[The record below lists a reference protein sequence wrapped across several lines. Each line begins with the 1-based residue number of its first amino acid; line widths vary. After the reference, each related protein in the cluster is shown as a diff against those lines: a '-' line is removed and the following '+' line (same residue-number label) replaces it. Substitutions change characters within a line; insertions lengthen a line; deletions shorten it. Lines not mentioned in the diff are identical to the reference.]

1 MEGGES
7 RPVHT
12 GPASGPQERLETQ
25 AAIAPTDVV
34 PPHSEQALTP
44 QPLTPQHQQIVD
56 ALYDTWSND
65 QDRRKDSDQ
74 ILIECEK
81 EQHFILYLLDI
92 CCLTEVHN
100 NVRKIAIIYSKN
112 LVSRFWN
119 SKDLFQYS
127 TDIKKMIKEKIM
139 IILENKTTVMH
150 YYKELSILLRKVA
163 RYELVHNFPQLLQF
177 FVEELSRGYSVG
189 SLPTSRDPLSWLH
202 TYMYLLYKVLR
213 EQYSKKLLKDKRE
226 TFHISQ
232 KFIDCLYPIWENNLN
247 VYFQCNLNELCMC
260 GSEGTCSKCFG
271 EYSAVMELEAQLRLA
286 AEVTFA
292 PEMSS
297 APKMSSAPSVSCT
310 EWVPLQGGRYSS
322 SVDGADSSDLH
333 YTGEASAGRRD
344 AYCCHFNADSD
355 KKVKILKFMD
365 SILLNLL
372 ISRDDVQRER
382 GRICPGGESRLED
395 ALCHQGDSSQQD
407 GRLQQGYPST
417 QGDRC
422 ALRKKPFLDCLANK
436 TIFYLKFV
444 RKDSPLYYLKYLKFL
459 LSSFLHII
467 EFQSGLHE
475 YIKKD
480 TTEQFICR
488 FLKKHLSKDMYIN
501 SDCYESKF
509 VDIIN
514 LCIDI
519 LRSLFYH
526 FCLSQ
531 YNLIKQKKVRENYLT
546 VKSMIN
552 NQSTLCENYP
562 EKTDLQTKIIN
573 TLVVNMNNLE
583 CESKKGR
590 VNKNYTFR
598 DILTYIREEVKYALT
613 SDEYI
618 LMHNQKALEIFEF
631 LRTHCINMSA
641 EQIMDIMLNVKDR
654 DGHQVEENIFY
665 SSARECIIEIASE
678 PFLFSIFSHFFEP
691 LINSLHNYV
700 HMIKSVPDNLKNLQ
714 VPEFSESI
722 IELDGYLNIYY
733 VLYSSLHKR
742 IKAEHILCMI
752 QFFTEYLSI
761 QFTHPLVSY
770 RIALILKVWIK
781 NYKASFP
788 FIDEVT
794 VLIFENIRLLCM
806 HLSPKCVVD
815 SLLPVR
821 SSSGAL
827 GERDAPPE
835 NHYAAMSA
843 NFLPLVFFKFV
854 CLFNYIFKYEY
865 VYENYDFINEILV
878 GPLISLLTQIN
889 YPKSIQKILQILSHI
904 VFISNKEKD
913 ITIFKD
919 NYNFLLDLYKT
930 SNLSIKEYMLNI
942 LVQILNKNYEFG
954 CGMVEFTPQGGRRR
968 HEVATDSASMNT
980 RGGDDKHMQGYS
992 PHQGYYS
999 HQGGDD
1005 YVLFYFSLDVISYTI
1020 LGRKTSEQVSPPCGG
1035 GNIYSDHQPPLLPS
1049 EINLYVD
1056 QTISD
1061 SFYTLWLSNLRIIS
1075 KLFCAKNEEII
1086 KRVCSLY
1093 VRTAHVICEHFKK
1106 KVSSETTQE
1115 LSSSCFDVLMEY
1127 MCLFILHETHTFYL
1141 TYESLSTNVLT
1152 NEIVKPQLLA
1162 IVRNNFTLDD
1172 EGNTERCLYLLHV
1185 CLGLYKKR
1193 VKEDMPVLYNYLA
1206 NFVVIYFLKV
1216 VLKYMGKF
1224 FPVYTYFEGSPR
1236 VSRTSERGSE
1246 RESEKGSTGHLHGER
1261 GEERRIESLLQGE
1274 RSPEL
1279 LSPAEGHAPKTEKED
1294 ATKQKFMTHNE
1305 RQTKYIYENVMSY
1318 QREESFDT
1326 HFGILQN
1333 DLKQLLGMEYLK
1345 DYDLGEAFKKYNFY
1359 TVNEDNYPYVNK
1371 HTVLTL
1377 IALLSVDESNI
1388 LHYVLICF
1396 LMYFRINVPLFLS
1409 SIFYQAQYI
1418 HNKSVMM
1425 ALLLFIYVL
1434 TENYLFRDFVPSLVR
1449 SHLPA
1454 TCSSSSPYL
1463 KELLYDR
1470 NKCSDLFACTRE
1482 DYTVIIIQLLKL
1494 INTMLN
1500 TSRDIYIEKKNI
1512 LHLSTVSSN
1521 LSATKMYH
1529 SAGYNCVMR
1538 EVLKYD
1544 DLPGVC
1550 NKALDNV
1557 LTFLRDVKDLDD
1569 RNATSA
1575 IVNYLRDNVEGMN
1588 VALVDMYKKYL
1599 GYQ

>member
-7 RPVHT
+7 QSAPMGR
-12 GPASGPQERLETQ
+12 ASGPQELRETQ
-25 AAIAPTDVV
+25 EAIASTAAIAPGAAVSTQ
-34 PPHSEQALTP
+34 SAQALTA
-44 QPLTPQHQQIVD
+44 QHQQIVD

-65 QDRRKDSDQ
+65 QERRKESER
-74 ILIECEK
+74 ILSQYEK
-81 EQHFILYLLDI
+81 EEQFILYLLDI

-100 NVRKIAIIYSKN
+100 NVRKLAIIYSKN

-119 SKDLFQYS
+119 CKDLFHFS
-127 TDIKKMIKEKIM
+127 NDIKKMVKEKILT
-139 IILENKTTVMH
+139 ILANRGIVSY
-150 YYKELSILLRKVA
+150 YYKEFSILLRKVA
-163 RYELVHNFPQLLQF
+163 RYELVHNFPQLLEF
-177 FVEELSRGYSVG
+177 FVEELSTRGDNPNSFSSRYTMD
-189 SLPTSRDPLSWLH
+189 SLSSLY

-213 EQYSKKLLKDKRE
+213 EQYSKKLLKDKKE

-232 KFIDCLYPIWENNLN
+232 TFIDCLYPIWENSLN
-247 VYFQCNLNELCMC
+247 MYFQCNMNEACMC
-260 GSEGTCSKCFG
+260 GSEGTCNKCFG
-271 EYSAVMELEAQLRLA
+271 EYSVVMELEAKLK
-286 AEVTFA
+286 FA
-292 PEMSS
+292 PG
-297 APKMSSAPSVSCT
+297 VSLA
-310 EWVPLQGGRYSS
+310 EWVPVEGRRNSN
-322 SVDGADSSDLH
+322 SVDGGESSDVH
-333 YTGEASAGRRD
+333 YAGEPSAGGSD
-344 AYCCHFNADSD
+344 AYCSHFNAESD

-365 SILLNLL
+365 SILLNLI

-382 GRICPGGESRLED
+382 GQMCPGG
-395 ALCHQGDSSQQD
+395 DSCLRDGLSQQD
-407 GRLQQGYPST
+407 GMPQQDNHSQQDGE
-417 QGDRC
+417 C

-459 LSSFLHII
+459 LSSFLHVI
-467 EFQSGLHE
+467 EFQSALHE

-480 TTEQFICR
+480 TTEQFICL
-488 FLKKHLSKDMYIN
+488 FLKKHLSKDLYIN
-501 SDCYESKF
+501 SDCYENKF

-514 LCIDI
+514 ICIGI
-519 LRSLFYH
+519 LKSLFYH

-546 VKSMIN
+546 VKSMIS
-552 NQSTLCENYP
+552 NQNTFCENYT

-573 TLVVNMNNLE
+573 TLVVNINNLE
-583 CESKKGR
+583 SENKKGR

-613 SDEYI
+613 SDDYI

-641 EQIMDIMLNVKDR
+641 EQIMDIMLNVKDK
-654 DGHQVEENIFY
+654 DGHEVEENIFY

-700 HMIKSVPDNLKNLQ
+700 HMIKSVPDNLKDLQ
-714 VPEFSESI
+714 IPEFSESV

-733 VLYSSLHKR
+733 VLYSSLHKK

-752 QFFTEYLSI
+752 QFFTDYLSVE
-761 QFTHPLVSY
+761 FTHPLVSY

-788 FIDEVT
+788 FVDEVT

-806 HLSPKCVVD
+806 HLSPKCVVG
-815 SLLPVR
+815 SLLRTR
-821 SSSGAL
+821 STSGGL
-827 GERDAPPE
+827 GQRREAPPPK
-835 NHYAAMSA
+835 NHYASMST

-854 CLFNYIFKYEY
+854 CLFNYIFMYEY

-878 GPLISLLTQIN
+878 GPLISLLTQIS

-930 SNLSIKEYMLNI
+930 SNFSIKEYMLNI

-954 CGMVEFTPQGGRRR
+954 CGLVEFTPQGGRGR
-968 HEVATDSASMNT
+968 HEVTTDSAPLNT
-980 RGGDDKHMQGYS
+980 RGDDNHG
-992 PHQGYYS
+992 HGYYLP
-999 HQGGDD
+999 HGGVPNKGGDD
-1005 YVLFYFSLDVISYTI
+1005 YVLFYFSFDIIAYTI
-1020 LGRKTSEQVSPPCGG
+1020 LGRKTSEQVSHPGEG
-1035 GNIYSDHQPPLLPS
+1035 RQYRLDLRALPS
-1049 EINLYVD
+1049 CEGDNYHPPHQLANEINLYVD
-1056 QTISD
+1056 QTVSD
-1061 SFYTLWLSNLRIIS
+1061 SFYTLWLCILKIIT
-1075 KLFCAKNEEII
+1075 KLFSAKNEDII

-1093 VRTAHVICEHFKK
+1093 VRTTHVISEHFKR
-1106 KVSSETTQE
+1106 KVSSANTHEM
-1115 LSSSCFDVLMEY
+1115 SSSCFDVLMEY
-1127 MCLFILHETHTFYL
+1127 MCLFILHETHNFYL
-1141 TYESLSTNVLT
+1141 TYESISNNVLT
-1152 NEIVKPQLLA
+1152 NEILKPQLLA
-1162 IVRNNFTLDD
+1162 IVTNNFTLDD
-1172 EGNTERCLYLLHV
+1172 EGNTERCIYLLHV
-1185 CLGLYKKR
+1185 CMGLYKNRLKD
-1193 VKEDMPVLYNYLA
+1193 DMPILYHYVA
-1206 NFVVIYFLKV
+1206 NFVIIYLVKV

-1224 FPVYTYFEGSPR
+1224 FPVYTCLEGSPR
-1236 VSRTSERGSE
+1236 GGRSSERGSE
-1246 RESEKGSTGHLHGER
+1246 RESEKASTGHLHGER
-1261 GEERRIESLLQGE
+1261 GGDR
-1274 RSPEL
+1274 
-1279 LSPAEGHAPKTEKED
+1279 PAEMLSQAEGQQPKTDKED
-1294 ATKQKFMTHNE
+1294 ANHHKLMSHNE
-1305 RQTKYIYENVMSY
+1305 RQTKYIYDNVLSY
-1318 QREESFDT
+1318 KREENFDT
-1326 HFGILQN
+1326 HFGLFQN

-1345 DYDLGEAFKKYNFY
+1345 DYDLGAAFKNYNFY
-1359 TVNEDNYPYVNK
+1359 TVNEDNYTYVNK
-1371 HTVLTL
+1371 HTVLILTA
-1377 IALLSVDESNI
+1377 ILSLDESNL
-1388 LHYVLICF
+1388 LHYILICF
-1396 LMYFRINVPLFLS
+1396 LVYFRINVPMFLS

-1418 HNKSVMM
+1418 HNKNVMM
-1425 ALLLFIYVL
+1425 ALLLFIYML
-1434 TENYLFRDFVPSLVR
+1434 TENYLFREFVPSLVR
-1449 SHLPA
+1449 SHMRT

-1463 KELLYDR
+1463 DELLYD
-1470 NKCSDLFACTRE
+1470 KKKSSDMFTCTRE
-1482 DYTVIIIQLLKL
+1482 DYTYLIIQLLKL

-1512 LHLSTVSSN
+1512 LHLNTVSSN

-1538 EVLKYD
+1538 RVLKYD

-1557 LTFLRDVKDLDD
+1557 LTFLRDVKDPNDQ
-1569 RNATSA
+1569 NATSS
-1575 IVNYLRDNVEGMN
+1575 IVNYLRENVEGMN

>member
-7 RPVHT
+7 
-12 GPASGPQERLETQ
+12 GPAHMGPANGTQELPETQ
-25 AAIAPTDVV
+25 GAIAPTVAV
-34 PPHSEQALTP
+34 PPQSAQV
-44 QPLTPQHQQIVD
+44 LTPQHQQIVD

-65 QDRRKDSDQ
+65 QERRKESER
-74 ILIECEK
+74 ILSECEK
-81 EQHFILYLLDI
+81 EEHFILYLLDI

-100 NVRKIAIIYSKN
+100 NVRKLAIIYSKN

-119 SKDLFQYS
+119 CKDLFHFS
-127 TDIKKMIKEKIM
+127 NDIKKMVKEKILT
-139 IILENKTTVMH
+139 ILANRSTVSY
-150 YYKELSILLRKVA
+150 YYKEFSILLRKVA
-163 RYELVHNFPQLLQF
+163 RYELVNNFPQLLQF
-177 FVEELSRGYSVG
+177 FVQELSAFGGGDNPNSFG
-189 SLPTSRDPLSWLH
+189 SPGTLDFRYTMDGLCSLYI
-202 TYMYLLYKVLR
+202 YMYLLYKVLR
-213 EQYSKKLLKDKRE
+213 EQYSKKLLKDKKE

-247 VYFQCNLNELCMC
+247 MHFQRNLNEACMC
-260 GSEGTCSKCFG
+260 GSEGTCNKCFG
-271 EYSAVMELEAQLRLA
+271 EYSVVMELEAKL
-286 AEVTFA
+286 TFS
-292 PEMSS
+292 PGVSS
-297 APKMSSAPSVSCT
+297 AEC
-310 EWVPLQGGRYSS
+310 VPVQGRRNSS
-322 SVDGADSSDLH
+322 SVDGGESSDVH
-333 YTGEASAGRRD
+333 YAGEPSAGGSD
-344 AYCCHFNADSD
+344 AYCCHFNAESD

-365 SILLNLL
+365 SILLNLI
-372 ISRDDVQRER
+372 ISRDDVQREH
-382 GRICPGGESRLED
+382 GRICPGGEGRLEGG
-395 ALCHQGDSSQQD
+395 HSEQRGQSQQD
-407 GRLQQGYPST
+407 DHSQTDGE
-417 QGDRC
+417 C

-467 EFQSGLHE
+467 EFQSALHE

-480 TTEQFICR
+480 TTEQFICL
-488 FLKKHLSKDMYIN
+488 FLKKHLSKDLYIN

-514 LCIDI
+514 ICIGI
-519 LRSLFYH
+519 LKSLFYH

-531 YNLIKQKKVRENYLT
+531 YNMIKQKKVRENYLT
-546 VKSMIN
+546 VKSMIS
-552 NQSTLCENYP
+552 NQSTFNENYT

-573 TLVVNMNNLE
+573 TLVVNINNLE
-583 CESKKGR
+583 NENKKGR

-613 SDEYI
+613 SDDYI

-641 EQIMDIMLNVKDR
+641 EQIMDIMLNVKDK
-654 DGHQVEENIFY
+654 DGHEVEENIFY

-700 HMIKSVPDNLKNLQ
+700 HMIKSVPDNLKDLQ

-733 VLYSSLHKR
+733 VLYSSLHKK

-752 QFFTEYLSI
+752 QFFTDYLSI
-761 QFTHPLVSY
+761 EFTHPLVSY

-788 FIDEVT
+788 FIDEVA

-806 HLSPKCVVD
+806 HLSPKCVVG
-815 SLLPVR
+815 SLLRTQP
-821 SSSGAL
+821 SSGGL
-827 GERDAPPE
+827 GKRDAPPE

-878 GPLISLLTQIN
+878 GPLISLLTQIA

-954 CGMVEFTPQGGRRR
+954 SGLVEFTPQGGRRQD
-968 HEVATDSASMNT
+968 VNTNSASINT
-980 RGGDDKHMQGYS
+980 RGDGNHNQSYYAPQGGSS
-992 PHQGYYS
+992 PHGGVPNK
-999 HQGGDD
+999 GGDD
-1005 YVLFYFSLDVISYTI
+1005 YVLFYFSFDVIEYTI
-1020 LGRKTSEQVSPPCGG
+1020 LGRKTTEQFSPPGEGRQYALNPRALLPCGG
-1035 GNIYSDHQPPLLPS
+1035 DN
-1049 EINLYVD
+1049 EVNLYVD

-1061 SFYTLWLSNLRIIS
+1061 SFYTLWLCNLKIIS
-1075 KLFCAKNEEII
+1075 KLFSAKNEEII

-1093 VRTAHVICEHFKK
+1093 VRTVHVISEHFKR
-1106 KVSSETTQE
+1106 KVSRETTHE
-1115 LSSSCFDVLMEY
+1115 MSSSCFDVLMEY

-1141 TYESLSTNVLT
+1141 TYESASTNVLT
-1152 NEIVKPQLLA
+1152 NEILKPQLLA

-1172 EGNTERCLYLLHV
+1172 DGNTERCIYVLHV
-1185 CLGLYKKR
+1185 CMGLYKNRLKD
-1193 VKEDMPVLYNYLA
+1193 DMPILYNYVT
-1206 NFVVIYFLKV
+1206 NFVIIYLLKV

-1224 FPVYTYFEGSPR
+1224 FPLYTCFEGSPKGGK
-1236 VSRTSERGSE
+1236 SSEKESE
-1246 RESEKGSTGHLHGER
+1246 KESEKGSTGHL
-1261 GEERRIESLLQGE
+1261 QGD
-1274 RSPEL
+1274 RHAEL
-1279 LSPAEGHAPKTEKED
+1279 LSQTEGHVPKTDKED
-1294 ATKQKFMTHNE
+1294 ATHHKFMTHNE
-1305 RQTKYIYENVMSY
+1305 RQTKYIYDNVLSY

-1326 HFGILQN
+1326 HFGLLQN

-1345 DYDLGEAFKKYNFY
+1345 DYDLGAAFKNYNFY
-1359 TVNEDNYPYVNK
+1359 TVNEDNYTYVNK

-1377 IALLSVDESNI
+1377 IAILSLDESYL
-1388 LHYVLICF
+1388 LHYILICF
-1396 LMYFRINVPLFLS
+1396 LVYFRINVPLFLS
-1409 SIFYQAQYI
+1409 SIFCQAQYI

-1449 SHLPA
+1449 SHLRT
-1454 TCSSSSPYL
+1454 TCSSSTPYL
-1463 KELLYDR
+1463 EELLNDK
-1470 NKCSDLFACTRE
+1470 NKSSDLFTCTRE
-1482 DYTVIIIQLLKL
+1482 DYTFLIIQLLKL
-1494 INTMLN
+1494 INTILN

-1512 LHLSTVSSN
+1512 LHLNTVSSN

-1538 EVLKYD
+1538 GVLKYD

-1550 NKALDNV
+1550 NKTLDNV
-1557 LTFLRDVKDLDD
+1557 LTFLLDVKDQDD
-1569 RNATSA
+1569 RNETSG
-1575 IVNYLRDNVEGMN
+1575 IVNYLRENVEGMN

>member
-1 MEGGES
+1 MEEGGEGHPTRMS
-7 RPVHT
+7 
-12 GPASGPQERLETQ
+12 PASGLEELKETQ
-25 AAIAPTDVV
+25 GAITPGVVV
-34 PPHSEQALTP
+34 PPQSAEA
-44 QPLTPQHQQIVD
+44 LTPQHQQIVD

-65 QDRRKDSDQ
+65 QERRKESER
-74 ILIECEK
+74 ILSECEK
-81 EQHFILYLLDI
+81 EEHFILYLLDI

-100 NVRKIAIIYSKN
+100 NVRKLAIIYSKN

-119 SKDLFQYS
+119 CKDIFHFS
-127 TDIKKMIKEKIM
+127 NHIKKMVKEKILE
-139 IILENKTTVMH
+139 ILANRSIVSN
-150 YYKELSILLRKVA
+150 YYREFCILLRKVA
-163 RYELVHNFPQLLQF
+163 RYELVNNFPQLLQF
-177 FVEELSRGYSVG
+177 FVQELSAYRDNLNILDRHHITD
-189 SLPTSRDPLSWLH
+189 SLCKLYI
-202 TYMYLLYKVLR
+202 YMYLLYKVLR
-213 EQYSKKLLKDKRE
+213 EQYSKKLLKDKKE

-232 KFIDCLYPIWENNLN
+232 KFIDCLYPLWENNLN
-247 VYFQCNLNELCMC
+247 VYFQCNMNEACMC
-260 GSEGTCSKCFG
+260 GSEGTCNKCFG
-271 EYSAVMELEAQLRLA
+271 EYSVVMELEAKL
-286 AEVTFA
+286 TFS
-292 PEMSS
+292 PD
-297 APKMSSAPSVSCT
+297 V
-310 EWVPLQGGRYSS
+310 SS
-322 SVDGADSSDLH
+322 SECVAAHGRRNSSSIDGGESSDVH
-333 YTGEASAGRRD
+333 YAGEASAGGSD

-365 SILLNLL
+365 SILLNLI
-372 ISRDDVQRER
+372 ISRDDVQRES
-382 GRICPGGESRLED
+382 GRIYQGGESRVQDDLSQE
-395 ALCHQGDSSQQD
+395 GGSPQQD
-407 GRLQQGYPST
+407 GE
-417 QGDRC
+417 C

-467 EFQSGLHE
+467 EFQSALHE
-475 YIKKD
+475 YVKKD
-480 TTEQFICR
+480 TTEQFICL
-488 FLKKHLSKDMYIN
+488 FLKKHLSKDLYIN
-501 SDCYESKF
+501 SDSYESKF
-509 VDIIN
+509 ADIIN
-514 LCIDI
+514 ICIGI
-519 LRSLFYH
+519 LKSLFYH

-546 VKSMIN
+546 VKSMIS
-552 NQSTLCENYP
+552 NQNTFCENYT

-573 TLVVNMNNLE
+573 TLVVNINNLE
-583 CESKKGR
+583 SENKKGR

-613 SDEYI
+613 SDDYI

-641 EQIMDIMLNVKDR
+641 EQIMDIMLNVKDK
-654 DGHQVEENIFY
+654 DGHEVEENIFY

-700 HMIKSVPDNLKNLQ
+700 HMIKSIPDKLKDLQ

-733 VLYSSLHKR
+733 VLYSSLHKK

-752 QFFTEYLSI
+752 QFFTDYLSI
-761 QFTHPLVSY
+761 QFTHPLISY

-806 HLSPKCVVD
+806 HLSPKCVVG
-815 SLLPVR
+815 SLLR
-821 SSSGAL
+821 TRTSSDGL
-827 GERDAPPE
+827 GERVTPPE

-878 GPLISLLTQIN
+878 GPLISLLTQIT

-942 LVQILNKNYEFG
+942 LVQILNKNYEFA
-954 CGMVEFTPQGGRRR
+954 CGLVEFTPHEGRGR
-968 HEVATDSASMNT
+968 HEVASNSASIST
-980 RGGDDKHMQGYS
+980 RGDDNHKQSYYPPQGGS
-992 PHQGYYS
+992 PHGGVLNK
-999 HQGGDD
+999 GGDD
-1005 YVLFYFSLDVISYTI
+1005 YVLFYFSLDVIAYTI
-1020 LGRKTSEQVSPPCGG
+1020 VGRKIAEQPSHADEGIQYPLNPRALLPCGG
-1035 GNIYSDHQPPLLPS
+1035 DNYQPPS
-1049 EINLYVD
+1049 ELANEVNLYVD

-1061 SFYTLWLSNLRIIS
+1061 SFYTLWLCNLKIIS
-1075 KLFCAKNEEII
+1075 KLFSAKNGEII

-1093 VRTAHVICEHFKK
+1093 VRTVHVISEHFKR
-1106 KVSSETTQE
+1106 KVSNEKTHE
-1115 LSSSCFDVLMEY
+1115 MSSSCFDVLMEY

-1141 TYESLSTNVLT
+1141 TYESVSTNMLT
-1152 NEIVKPQLLA
+1152 NEILKPQLLA

-1172 EGNTERCLYLLHV
+1172 EGNMERCIYILHV
-1185 CLGLYKKR
+1185 CMGLYKNRLK
-1193 VKEDMPVLYNYLA
+1193 DDIPMLYNYVA
-1206 NFVVIYFLKV
+1206 NFVIIYLLKV
-1216 VLKYMGKF
+1216 VVKYMGKL
-1224 FPVYTYFEGSPR
+1224 FPLYTCFEGSPKGGR
-1236 VSRTSERGSE
+1236 SSEKGSE
-1246 RESEKGSTGHLHGER
+1246 RESEKGSTGHL
-1261 GEERRIESLLQGE
+1261 QGE
-1274 RSPEL
+1274 KGREGPGRSFLQWERPAEL
-1279 LSPAEGHAPKTEKED
+1279 LSQAEGHGSKMNKED
-1294 ATKQKFMTHNE
+1294 ATHHKFMTHNE
-1305 RQTKYIYENVMSY
+1305 RQTKYIYDNVLSY
-1318 QREESFDT
+1318 QREDSFDT
-1326 HFGILQN
+1326 HFGFLQN
-1333 DLKQLLGMEYLK
+1333 DLKQLLGIEYLK
-1345 DYDLGEAFKKYNFY
+1345 DYDLGAVFRNYNFH
-1359 TVNEDNYPYVNK
+1359 TVNEDNYTYVNK

-1377 IALLSVDESNI
+1377 IAILSLDESYL
-1388 LHYVLICF
+1388 LHYILICF
-1396 LMYFRINVPLFLS
+1396 LVYFRINVPLFLS
-1409 SIFYQAQYI
+1409 SIFCQAQYI

-1449 SHLPA
+1449 SHLR
-1454 TCSSSSPYL
+1454 TTSSSSTPYL
-1463 KELLYDR
+1463 EELLYDK

-1482 DYTVIIIQLLKL
+1482 DYTYLIIQLLKL
-1494 INTMLN
+1494 INTILN

-1512 LHLSTVSSN
+1512 LHLNTVSSN

-1538 EVLKYD
+1538 GVLKYD
-1544 DLPGVC
+1544 DLPGKSSQGAVITSIG
-1550 NKALDNV
+1550 AV
-1557 LTFLRDVKDLDD
+1557 ITSIGAVISTIGAVTTEFL
-1569 RNATSA
+1569 
-1575 IVNYLRDNVEGMN
+1575 LRSHKMTLFVR
-1588 VALVDMYKKYL
+1588 Y
-1599 GYQ
+1599 